1 MDEKK
6 LHVKK
11 EAKASLKKRKAI
23 KKRKPSFK
31 RQENKR
37 YKKLKS
43 VWRAPRGK
51 DSKLKKDKKSRGKRV
66 RPGYSSPKDVKGLSR
81 TGYKIIRVYNPKDVD
96 KIHHTKEIIVI
107 AATVGAKKRAEII
120 KHAEEKKVHI
130 LNK

>member
-1 MDEKK
+1 M
-6 LHVKK
+6 VKK
-11 EAKASLKKRKAI
+11 ELKSSLKIRKKI

-43 VWRAPRGK
+43 VWRAPRGI

-66 RPGYSSPKDVKGLSR
+66 RPGYSSPTAVKGLSR
-81 TGYKIIRVYNPKDVD
+81 TGHKIVHVSNPGDVD
-96 KIHHTKEIIVI
+96 KMHHTTEVAIIS
-107 AATVGAKKRAEII
+107 ANVGGRKRAEIL

-130 LNK
+130 MNK